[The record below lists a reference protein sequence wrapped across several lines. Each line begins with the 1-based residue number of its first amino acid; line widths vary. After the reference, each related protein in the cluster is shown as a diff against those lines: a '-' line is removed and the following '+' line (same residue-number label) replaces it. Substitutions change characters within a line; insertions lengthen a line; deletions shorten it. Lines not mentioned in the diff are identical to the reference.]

1 MRLPHTIVRFYRT
14 DESDFE
20 RALRQLLQTYCSQH
34 IPVRFLFFGDA
45 DDDADYEV
53 RLAQIHN
60 TVKRFFSQPPLVSFV
75 TQPPLE
81 KGALSLEVH
90 EIEPE
95 EGGSVIW
102 RDVDGFRYVVAEG
115 GSGRTLFIGGARGD
129 TGESRMQKQAETAFA
144 KIGTVM
150 DREGFPVSSI
160 VRQWNY
166 LERITEFDG
175 SQQRYQGFNDAR
187 SRFYEEA
194 VWAHGYP
201 AATGIGTR
209 RGGVVI
215 DLLAFLPAPESRIEP
230 VDNRLQIA
238 AHDYSQA
245 VLPGD
250 LVDTRFPQK
259 STPKFERAKLVKTPS
274 GVTLYIS
281 GTAAIRGEQSL
292 SGMDAARQAEVTLE
306 NIAFLLNP
314 ERQRE
319 RGISPETLLRPLA
332 WRVYVKRPADL
343 DAIRTVMETHAP
355 GIPVLYLASDVC
367 REELLVEIE
376 GVACGSGSVE

>member
-1 MRLPHTIVRFYRT
+1 MRNIRVKYVRVAESTDFIAMANGLLAAYRS
-14 DESDFE
+14 EAFPI
-20 RALRQLLQTYCSQH
+20 RM
-34 IPVRFLFFGDA
+34 VFFGSPDNN
-45 DDDADYEV
+45 DSFCLQ
-53 RLAQIHN
+53 RAQIYD
-60 TVKRFFSQPPLVSFV
+60 VVRRKYGDRSPVVSYVAQKPLDGCGMV
-75 TQPPLE
+75 
-81 KGALSLEVH
+81 LEVH
-90 EIEPE
+90 EISLEKEDCLAYKQYNNFPYIVLAGK
-95 EGGSVIW
+95 EGRS
-102 RDVDGFRYVVAEG
+102 
-115 GSGRTLFIGGARGD
+115 LFLGAVWGTD
-129 TGESRMQKQAETAFA
+129 ANAPVQKQSEEIFSR
-144 KIGTVM
+144 IQRILDQEQM
-150 DREGFPVSSI
+150 PVNTI

-259 STPKFERAKLVKTPS
+259 STPKFKEIPNANKLPVMKRPGAS
-274 GVTLYIS
+274 QIS
-281 GTAAIRGEQSL
+281 GTASGEIYGLLIFSSDWTTDPFYGIYKFDFANNSYSEYASDNNL
-292 SGMDAARQAEVTLE
+292 SGAGTYVD
-306 NIAFLLNP
+306 
-314 ERQRE
+314 
-319 RGISPETLLRPLA
+319 GK
-332 WRVYVKRPADL
+332 VYVNAYTEFWGMLMDCQ
-343 DAIRTVMETHAP
+343 T
-355 GIPVLYLASDVC
+355 
-367 REELLVEIE
+367 
-376 GVACGSGSVE
+376 